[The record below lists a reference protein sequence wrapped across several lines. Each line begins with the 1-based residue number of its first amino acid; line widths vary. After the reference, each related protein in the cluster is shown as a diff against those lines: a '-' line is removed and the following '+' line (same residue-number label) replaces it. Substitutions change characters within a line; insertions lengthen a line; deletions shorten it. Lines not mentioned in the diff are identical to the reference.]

1 MSADQ
6 CFENCLWAFQ
16 ATRRQI
22 NKSQLVAAH
31 DTSDTAGCLVR
42 VRETSV
48 VCMRLEEEDGTL
60 LMLMRELSASVIN
73 IDGLTAKTMEFLG
86 LI

>member
-1 MSADQ
+1 M
-6 CFENCLWAFQ
+6 
-16 ATRRQI
+16 
-22 NKSQLVAAH
+22 AAH
-31 DTSDTAGCLVR
+31 DASDTAGCLVR